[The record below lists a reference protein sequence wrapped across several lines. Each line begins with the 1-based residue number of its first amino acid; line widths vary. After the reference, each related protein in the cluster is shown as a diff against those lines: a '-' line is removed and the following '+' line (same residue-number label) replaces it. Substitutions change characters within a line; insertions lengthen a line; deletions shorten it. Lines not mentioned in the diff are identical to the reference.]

1 MADQPNC
8 FWRVLYWDK
17 EFDLHQTVFASKKEA
32 HDFYK
37 TLPVGCAGHPETI
50 SVFDCIKE

>member
-17 EFDLHQTVFASKKEA
+17 EFDLRQTVFASKKEA
-32 HDFYK
+32 HDFYR

-50 SVFDCIKE
+50 NVFDCIKE